1 VPVRKQG
8 YSREVAAFTTFLSS
22 GILHEYI
29 LSILALRSVNSG
41 TPYAPRFGSHVAF
54 FAWNGVVLCSEYLV
68 RGRKEITWM
77 SQNLPR
83 PVRTAFVLLTVL
95 PISHLFTDEYVLNGM
110 LPDFA
115 MAFPRIVKLS

>member
-1 VPVRKQG
+1 VG
-8 YSREVAAFTTFLSS
+8 
-22 GILHEYI
+22 
-29 LSILALRSVNSG
+29 
-41 TPYAPRFGSHVAF
+41 
-54 FAWNGVVLCSEYLV
+54 
-68 RGRKEITWM
+68 GRKEIMWM

-115 MAFPRIVKLS
+115 MAFPRIVKLSWNCAHLGPYKPARDISSPSQLP